1 MDQQKRVKLYTSPT
15 CSWCRV
21 AKAYMV
27 DNDIE
32 YTEADIISDPK
43 ARKEMVVMTGQYG
56 VPVIRVGDKAIV
68 GWNETEFRRLLE
80 LRPRK

>member
-1 MDQQKRVKLYTSPT
+1 MDQPRSVKLYTSPT

-32 YTEADIISDPK
+32 FTEADITSDLG

-56 VPVIRVGDKAIV
+56 VPVIRVGDGALV
-68 GWNETEFRRLLE
+68 GWNEAEFRRLMQ
-80 LRPRK
+80 LRPKK